1 MTKIP
6 TFKLND
12 GNEIPALG
20 FGTFQI
26 PADGS
31 TYQAVKTA
39 LKLGYRHLDT
49 AQAYFNEAEVGQAIK
64 DSGIPRD
71 QIWVT
76 SKLWLQDYAYATAKQ
91 TIDATL
97 EKMGLDYLDLY
108 LLHQPYGQV
117 DEAWQALSE
126 AQTAGKLRSIGISN
140 FTPHL
145 WQKWASA
152 FANHVPAVNQVE
164 FNPYFQQRELRQL
177 MADHHIALEAW
188 SPLGQGNADL
198 FNEPV
203 LKAIATKYGK
213 DVGQIILHF
222 EYQTGI
228 IVFPKSVHEARMTS
242 NQAIFDFTLTSDEM
256 DAIVRL
262 DKGHGKHTPDAP
274 GVADTLLNN
283 FNVHPEKEAK

>member
-108 LLHQPYGQV
+108 LLQQPDGQV

-126 AQTAGKLRSIGISN
+126 AQTAGKLR
-140 FTPHL
+140 
-145 WQKWASA
+145 
-152 FANHVPAVNQVE
+152 
-164 FNPYFQQRELRQL
+164 
-177 MADHHIALEAW
+177 
-188 SPLGQGNADL
+188 
-198 FNEPV
+198 
-203 LKAIATKYGK
+203 
-213 DVGQIILHF
+213 
-222 EYQTGI
+222 
-228 IVFPKSVHEARMTS
+228 
-242 NQAIFDFTLTSDEM
+242 
-256 DAIVRL
+256 
-262 DKGHGKHTPDAP
+262 
-274 GVADTLLNN
+274 
-283 FNVHPEKEAK
+283 

>member
-49 AQAYFNEAEVGQAIK
+49 SQAYFNEAEVGQAIK

-117 DEAWQALSE
+117 DEAW
-126 AQTAGKLRSIGISN
+126 
-140 FTPHL
+140 
-145 WQKWASA
+145 
-152 FANHVPAVNQVE
+152 
-164 FNPYFQQRELRQL
+164 
-177 MADHHIALEAW
+177 
-188 SPLGQGNADL
+188 
-198 FNEPV
+198 
-203 LKAIATKYGK
+203 
-213 DVGQIILHF
+213 
-222 EYQTGI
+222 
-228 IVFPKSVHEARMTS
+228 
-242 NQAIFDFTLTSDEM
+242 
-256 DAIVRL
+256 
-262 DKGHGKHTPDAP
+262 
-274 GVADTLLNN
+274 
-283 FNVHPEKEAK
+283 